1 MTSCAAMRRAT
12 AFTGGAGDDLFK
24 VKRQGEIQD
33 GETYDGGE
41 GTDTLQLGAGVT
53 LPGGVALIDIDTI
66 LYG

>member
-1 MTSCAAMRRAT
+1 MRGDAGRDSLY
-12 AFTGGAGDDLFK
+12 GGAGDDLFR

-33 GETYDGGE
+33 SETYDGGD

-53 LPGGVALIDIDTI
+53 LPAGVVLIDIDTI